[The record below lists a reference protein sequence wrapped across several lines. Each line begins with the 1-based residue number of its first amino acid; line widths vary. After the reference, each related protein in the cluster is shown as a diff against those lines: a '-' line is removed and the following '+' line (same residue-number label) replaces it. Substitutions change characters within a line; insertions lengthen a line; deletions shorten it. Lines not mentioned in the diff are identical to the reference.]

1 MLITSLL
8 NMRFGV
14 TLKCYELKIQGRIH
28 KVTWFLVYHLI
39 LRKFELVQNRAGTRS
54 FVDPETKVQ
63 LQSDPK

>member
-8 NMRFGV
+8 NMRFGA

-28 KVTWFLVYHLI
+28 KAMWFLVYHLI
-39 LRKFELVQNRAGTRS
+39 LRKFELVRNRAGTRS

-63 LQSDPK
+63 LQSDPQ